1 MSTVLI
7 IVLVVVVV
15 IAVAAAVVFLGSGRG
30 RVGGRNLKHRFGP
43 EYERVVDRHGGDTGA
58 AERELAERVKR
69 HGDFRQ
75 RALPPERHEQYVAQW
90 AGVQEQFVDSPQKAV
105 AEADRLLAALAAE
118 RGYPQ
123 TEGEQLDALSV
134 HHATHVEGLR
144 RVRRAARGEGGT
156 EQMREALV
164 EARALFEALVTDRG
178 TGREERAGAR
188 GTHAHEGGQHP
199 DAPGDEHGSHRPRLL
214 GRHAKGSGV

>member
-7 IVLVVVVV
+7 IVLIVVVV
-15 IAVAAAVVFLGSGRG
+15 IAVAAAVVFLGPGRG
-30 RVGGRNLKHRFGP
+30 RVGGGSLKRRFGP
-43 EYERVVDRHGGDTGA
+43 EYERVVARHGGDTRA
-58 AERELAERVKR
+58 AEHELAERVKR
-69 HGDFRQ
+69 HGGFRP
-75 RALPPERHEQYVAQW
+75 RALSPERHESYVAQW

-105 AEADRLLAALAAE
+105 AEADRLLAGVAAD
-118 RGYPQ
+118 RGYPAS
-123 TEGEQLDALSV
+123 EGEQLDALSV
-134 HHATHVEGLR
+134 HHAAQVDGFR

-178 TGREERAGAR
+178 A
-188 GTHAHEGGQHP
+188 
-199 DAPGDEHGSHRPRLL
+199 DHGSHARVDARGDEYDKHDKRGAQRPRTL

>member
-7 IVLVVVVV
+7 IVLIVVVV

-30 RVGGRNLKHRFGP
+30 RVGGGNLKRRFGP
-43 EYERVVDRHGGDTGA
+43 EYERVVARHGGDTGA
-58 AERELAERVKR
+58 AEHELAERVKR
-69 HGDFRQ
+69 HGDLRP
-75 RALPPERHEQYVAQW
+75 RALPPERHESYVAQW

-105 AEADRLLAALAAE
+105 AVADRLLAAVAAD
-118 RGYPQ
+118 RGYPES
-123 TEGEQLDALSV
+123 EGEQLDALSV
-134 HHATHVEGLR
+134 HHAAHVDGFR

-178 TGREERAGAR
+178 GDREAHAHVDAQGDTYDKR
-188 GTHAHEGGQHP
+188 GTQ
-199 DAPGDEHGSHRPRLL
+199 RPRTL